1 MRVYRPFF
9 CKFFVGSFVG
19 SLSAICRLFIVL
31 CHFFVTS
38 CHFFVTSLSASFS
51 ASFSAF
57 CRLFIVLCHF
67 FVTSLSLLC
76 HFFVGLFLSL
86 FFSHLSPFY
95 RSLSLFCQLFVSSL
109 SDFQERGHLNALVE
123 NGASVQSLASKLDDE
138 VDICLCRMELLH
150 EVVGCFHAA
159 AGGQQIVVE

>member
-1 MRVYRPFF
+1 MSLVFLLVF
-9 CKFFVGSFVG
+9 CYLFCRFFVSHLPPFYR
-19 SLSAICRLFIVL
+19 SLSLF
-31 CHFFVTS
+31 CHLLS
-38 CHFFVTSLSASFS
+38 LLCHFFVTSLSASFS
-51 ASFSAF
+51 ASFSAI

-67 FVTSLSLLC
+67 FVSSLSAL
-76 HFFVGLFLSL
+76 
-86 FFSHLSPFY
+86 
-95 RSLSLFCQLFVSSL
+95 CQLFVSSLSALCQLFVGSL

-138 VDICLCRMELLH
+138 VDVCLCRMELLH